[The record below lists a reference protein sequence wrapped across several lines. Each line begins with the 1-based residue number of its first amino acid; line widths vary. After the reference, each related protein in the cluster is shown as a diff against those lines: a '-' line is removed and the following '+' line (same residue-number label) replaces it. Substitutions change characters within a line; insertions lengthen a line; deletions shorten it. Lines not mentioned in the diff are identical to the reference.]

1 MSKCDISQNL
11 EDNPSTAT
19 PNRWVTS
26 RGIYYLADDQQR
38 SGQSRAEHDDGSI
51 MFHGQGTRTT
61 VGEPCSVPS
70 RRNRGWLCNYGPIRG
85 EPKIRS
91 CHFRFCNCSTL
102 ISLSRQADRLL
113 PLRNLFQSEIARQ
126 RSTSLSPF
134 GQIFHPPNR
143 PFRSPTSI
151 VK

>member
-1 MSKCDISQNL
+1 
-11 EDNPSTAT
+11 
-19 PNRWVTS
+19 
-26 RGIYYLADDQQR
+26 
-38 SGQSRAEHDDGSI
+38 

-113 PLRNLFQSEIARQ
+113 PLRNLPI
-126 RSTSLSPF
+126 
-134 GQIFHPPNR
+134 GN
-143 PFRSPTSI
+143 RSPTFNVLVAIRPNFPSTESSI
-151 VK
+151 SFTHEHRQINTPNVFKDGREYVDTRLSIIGRSFKV

>member
-1 MSKCDISQNL
+1 
-11 EDNPSTAT
+11 
-19 PNRWVTS
+19 
-26 RGIYYLADDQQR
+26 
-38 SGQSRAEHDDGSI
+38 

-113 PLRNLFQSEIARQ
+113 PLRNLPI
-126 RSTSLSPF
+126 
-134 GQIFHPPNR
+134 GN
-143 PFRSPTSI
+143 RSPTFNVLVAIRPNFPSTESSI
-151 VK
+151 SFTHEHRQINTLNVFKDGREYVDTRLSIIGRSFKV